1 MKTEPMVPFAAVAML
16 AHELRNPLAPI
27 VNALQVLKSRDVDAD
42 TRASACQ
49 VLARQVGCLE
59 RLINDLLQVSRVAYS
74 KVRLQRER
82 VSLATVIEQLAG
94 PLRLTV
100 DPRDKQLLIEVPARS
115 FALYLDLVRIGQV
128 LNNLVQNAVKF
139 TAHGGRIW
147 ITAMPVSDGRD
158 VAITIR
164 DNGEGID
171 RTTLPHIFDLFVQG
185 DSHAHDGLGI
195 GLTLAREL
203 VELHGGTVVARSE
216 GRGKGSEFCVQ
227 LPLGGE
233 DFARQEPYPAT
244 NRGPTVVGETQSLT

>member
-1 MKTEPMVPFAAVAML
+1 MVPFAAVAML

-27 VNALQVLKSRDVDAD
+27 VSVLQLLKNPDVDAD
-42 TRASACQ
+42 TRAWACQ
-49 VLARQVGCLE
+49 VLARQVDCLE
-59 RLINDLLQVSRVAYS
+59 RLISDLLQVSRAACS
-74 KVRLQRER
+74 KVRLLREH

-100 DPRDKQLLIEVPARS
+100 DPRDKQLLIELPARS
-115 FALYLDLVRIGQV
+115 FELYLDLARIGQV

-147 ITAMPVSDGRD
+147 ITAIPASDGRD

-171 RTTLPHIFDLFVQG
+171 RTILPHIFDLFVQG
-185 DSHAHDGLGI
+185 DSDAHNGLGI

-203 VELHGGTVVARSE
+203 VELHGGTLVALSE

-227 LPLGGE
+227 LPLKG
-233 DFARQEPYPAT
+233 
-244 NRGPTVVGETQSLT
+244 